1 MVLGQDGWGLV
12 AGRVLCWA
20 GEQTT
25 GNQHNNTTTH
35 HATQPPTP
43 PQRPL
48 NAFTSFLDDC
58 GIPDADSASVKR
70 SDCDTVF
77 IVANFVA
84 DKRGADYAVLDEH
97 ASMRFQFLEAV
108 VRLGAP
114 AEGGALLMG

>member
-1 MVLGQDGWGLV
+1 MDGAWWQGGCCVGQESRQL
-12 AGRVLCWA
+12 
-20 GEQTT
+20 ETNTT
-25 GNQHNNTTTH
+25 TQQHNNTPRHST
-35 HATQPPTP
+35 TP
-43 PQRPL
+43 PPSRPL

-77 IVANFVA
+77 IVANFVS

-114 AEGGALLMG
+114 AEGGGLLMG